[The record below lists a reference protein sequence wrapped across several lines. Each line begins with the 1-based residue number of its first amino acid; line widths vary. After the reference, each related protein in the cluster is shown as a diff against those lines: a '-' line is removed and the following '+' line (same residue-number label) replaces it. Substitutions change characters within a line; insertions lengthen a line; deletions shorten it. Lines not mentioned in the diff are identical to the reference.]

1 MADCAKDP
9 TSRRTVHG
17 FSCRSGLAQRSL
29 AAVPIF
35 KRDPKSSNDCRAI
48 GSFSAFRCASRSGRC
63 SLLLLLVH
71 LRVVAAIVTVGRHHH
86 RALSSEG
93 LGHRLALPAAA
104 PTHRTLLDASQQG
117 AQPLP
122 DRSWRAPCGRWAS
135 SASFASIP
143 DALKQACRSSSL
155 EASRSPRPWLSRC
168 CRRCSRRAL
177 QAAAPACEVTTG
189 GCEDVVSR
197 ASICSD
203 STDLYST
210 HGRRRP
216 AHGRTPFEIWAL
228 FRRNPLL
235 AASPFY
241 ERTHTTLN
249 EPLTSQYSYA
259 MPQLRPR

>member
-1 MADCAKDP
+1 M
-9 TSRRTVHG
+9 HG
-17 FSCRSGLAQRSL
+17 FSCRSGSAQRSL

-48 GSFSAFRCASRSGRC
+48 GSFVRFSACTASGRC

-155 EASRSPRPWLSRC
+155 EASRRPRPPLSRC

-177 QAAAPACEVTTG
+177 QAAAPACEVTTV

-197 ASICSD
+197 VSICICSD
-203 STDLYST
+203 TTDLQHS
-210 HGRRRP
+210 R
-216 AHGRTPFEIWAL
+216 
-228 FRRNPLL
+228 
-235 AASPFY
+235 AAQACT
-241 ERTHTTLN
+241 R
-249 EPLTSQYSYA
+249 A
-259 MPQLRPR
+259 KAV

>member
-1 MADCAKDP
+1 MRPRASKP
-9 TSRRTVHG
+9 ELKSSSRRRVLCSSVLFG
-17 FSCRSGLAQRSL
+17 
-29 AAVPIF
+29 VP
-35 KRDPKSSNDCRAI
+35 A
-48 GSFSAFRCASRSGRC
+48 GSGRC

-228 FRRNPLL
+228 FGPNPL
-235 AASPFY
+235 
-241 ERTHTTLN
+241 
-249 EPLTSQYSYA
+249 
-259 MPQLRPR
+259 